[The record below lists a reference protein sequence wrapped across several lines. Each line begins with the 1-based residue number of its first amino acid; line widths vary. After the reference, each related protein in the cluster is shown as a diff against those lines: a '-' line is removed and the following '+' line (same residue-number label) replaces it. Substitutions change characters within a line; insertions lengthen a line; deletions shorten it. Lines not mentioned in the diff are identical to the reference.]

1 MKVSE
6 VTVNDLADF
15 IRLDDPTDIE
25 KKELERMRESAV
37 AYIKNYTGL
46 EESKIDEHPDITDA
60 LFVLVTDMFDNR
72 NYISDSK
79 SGGSNKTV
87 DSILNMHSV
96 NLL

>member
-25 KKELERMRESAV
+25 KKELERMLESAT
-37 AYIKNYTGL
+37 AYIKSYTGL

-60 LFVLVTDMFDNR
+60 LVVLVADMFDNR